1 MADDIHEHRLRLV
14 LIGLFLLIAA
24 LIGWDL
30 FTDYKDGVEPWHL
43 FAETA
48 VLLLAALGIAFLLR
62 RFQSTRAELS
72 KARDEAMLWRQQNKE
87 ILRGLGAAI
96 EDQFARWELT
106 PAESAVGLM
115 LLKGFSHKEIAA
127 LRQTSERTIREQAR
141 AVYRKAGLSGRAS
154 LSAFFLEDLLLPDV
168 TERQQ

>member
-1 MADDIHEHRLRLV
+1 MSDDIHGHRLRPILMALFV
-14 LIGLFLLIAA
+14 LIAL

-30 FTDYKDGVEPWHL
+30 VTDYGDGVDPWHL
-43 FAETA
+43 LAETA
-48 VLLLAALGIAFLLR
+48 VLLFAALGVAFLLR

-72 KARDEAMLWRQQNKE
+72 RARDEAMRWRQQNKE
-87 ILRGLGAAI
+87 ILSGLGAAI
-96 EDQFARWELT
+96 EGQFARWQLT

-154 LSAFFLEDLLLPDV
+154 LSAFFLEDLLVPGNG
-168 TERQQ
+168 ENPR